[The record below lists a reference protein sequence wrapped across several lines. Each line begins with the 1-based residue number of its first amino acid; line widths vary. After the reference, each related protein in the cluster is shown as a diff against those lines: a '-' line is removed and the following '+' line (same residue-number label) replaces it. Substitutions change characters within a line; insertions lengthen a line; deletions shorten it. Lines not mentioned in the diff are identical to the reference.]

1 MKRFI
6 LLALLFSCPF
16 MLSADGVLMKE
27 ASNVREKQ
35 SVGTQTAGLS
45 MQTAGLGTQTTDRRL
60 LAVNEISHKS
70 NTPPPRSL
78 CPHRLPSV
86 LPADPPAMKFYG
98 PIIPNKIA
106 DQYTAA
112 YYQNIGG
119 YLGYRLDVNL
129 EKRLLLIDSATLLS
143 GFKHR
148 PGAQTWI
155 GEHVGKFLFSAS
167 KTYAYSHDERIKH
180 LMDDMVRKY
189 IACQMPDGYMG
200 TYLYK
205 DRWKDW
211 DVWAH
216 KYCIIG
222 LLNYYSVTGYKP
234 ALTTAERA
242 ADLICR
248 TFGDQPGKRDLMLA
262 GEHNGLAPGSIL
274 EPMVDLYRY
283 TGNPKY
289 LAFCRYILR
298 AYEQKDGP
306 GIIGNLEKY
315 GVVTKVGDAKA
326 YEMMSCFL
334 GILKYYKLTGQEK
347 YLTLLEGAWTDI
359 TRHRLYVTG
368 TASDHEVF
376 VKAGVL
382 KATNDD
388 DMGEGCVTVTWIQ
401 FNLSLLQ
408 TTGDPKYATELERSV
423 YNHLLA
429 AENPQTGCVSYYTAL
444 QGPKPYRCDQGYSC
458 CLSSV
463 PRGISLIPEM
473 IGGKIK
479 GTFTVLMYENG
490 EAATEVTADDHSTV
504 ALKVKSVTKFPADGK
519 VDFEIDPSRAAA
531 FTVNF
536 RVPDWS
542 ANFTAKVGNDSYP
555 GKNGQLLA
563 VNRKWNPGDK
573 VEITFDMPIQVLP
586 GGVSY
591 PNAIAIKRGPQVM
604 AIDKSL
610 NKEIGA
616 INTVSFSNAKELQ
629 TANSALPADWD
640 WPEAFSA
647 DMKINNIPE
656 KVVLVPFAEAG
667 QKSGDV
673 EVWINR

>member
-1 MKRFI
+1 M
-6 LLALLFSCPF
+6 
-16 MLSADGVLMKE
+16 
-27 ASNVREKQ
+27 
-35 SVGTQTAGLS
+35 
-45 MQTAGLGTQTTDRRL
+45 RRL
-60 LAVNEISHKS
+60 ILFLLMTSPI
-70 NTPPPRSL
+70 
-78 CPHRLPSV
+78 V
-86 LPADPPAMKFYG
+86 LNAGGSDPVKFYG
-98 PIIPNKIA
+98 PIVPNKIA
-106 DQYTAA
+106 DQYTSA

-119 YLGYRLDVNL
+119 YLGYRLDINL
-129 EKRLLLIDSATLLS
+129 EKRLLKIDSGILLS

-234 ALTTAERA
+234 ALETAKRA

-248 TFGDQPGKRDLMLA
+248 TFGDQPGKRDLMVA

-283 TGNPKY
+283 TGDPKY
-289 LAFCRYILR
+289 LAFCKYILR
-298 AYEQKDGP
+298 AFEQKDGP
-306 GIIGNLEKY
+306 KIVGGLEKY
-315 GVVTKVGDAKA
+315 GDVTKVGDAKA
-326 YEMMSCFL
+326 YEMLSCFL
-334 GILKYYKLTGQEK
+334 GILKYYKLTGDEK
-347 YLTLLEGAWTDI
+347 YLTLLQTAWTDI
-359 TRHRLYVTG
+359 SQHRLYITG

-376 VKAGVL
+376 MPTGDLKAG
-382 KATNDD
+382 NDN

-401 FNLSLLQ
+401 FNLSMLQ
-408 TTGDPKYATELERSV
+408 TTGYPKYATEMERSV

-444 QGPKPYRCDQGYSC
+444 QGAKPYRCDQGYSC

-473 IGGKIK
+473 IGGKIN
-479 GTFTVLMYENG
+479 GIFSVLMYENG
-490 EAATEVTADDHSTV
+490 EATTDIKADDQATV
-504 ALKVKSVTKFPADGK
+504 LLKVKSTTKFPADGQ
-519 VDFEIDPSRAAA
+519 VDFEIEPSKAAS
-531 FTVNF
+531 FTLKF
-536 RVPDWS
+536 RVPEWS
-542 ANFTAKVGNDSYP
+542 ANFTATVGNKSYQETA
-555 GKNGQLLA
+555 GRLLA
-563 VNRKWNPGDK
+563 ISRKWSPGDHIK
-573 VEITFDMPIQVLP
+573 ITFDMPVQVLS
-586 GGVSY
+586 GSKSY
-591 PNAIAIKRGPQVM
+591 PNSVAIKRGPQVL

-610 NKEIGA
+610 NKEIAGL
-616 INTVSFSNAKELQ
+616 NAVNFAKGNNLVA
-629 TANSALPADWD
+629 ANSALPADWD
-640 WPEAFSA
+640 WKEAFYA
-647 DMKINNIPE
+647 NMKVNNIDE
-656 KVVLVPFAEAG
+656 QVVLVPFSEAG

>member
-1 MKRFI
+1 MKRLMLLLLIIIPAI
-6 LLALLFSCPF
+6 LKA
-16 MLSADGVLMKE
+16 G
-27 ASNVREKQ
+27 
-35 SVGTQTAGLS
+35 GT
-45 MQTAGLGTQTTDRRL
+45 
-60 LAVNEISHKS
+60 EPI
-70 NTPPPRSL
+70 
-78 CPHRLPSV
+78 
-86 LPADPPAMKFYG
+86 KFYG
-98 PIIPNKIA
+98 PIIPNKIP
-106 DQYTAA
+106 DQYIPA

-129 EKRLLLIDSATLLS
+129 EKRLLQIDSATLLS

-189 IACQMPDGYMG
+189 IVCQMPDGYMG

-289 LAFCRYILR
+289 LAFCKYILR
-298 AYEQKDGP
+298 SYEQKDGP

-315 GVVTKVGDAKA
+315 GDVTKVGDAKA

-334 GILKYYKLTGQEK
+334 GILKYYKLTGEEK
-347 YLTLLEGAWTDI
+347 YLHLLQTAWTDI
-359 TRHRLYVTG
+359 ATNHLYITG

-376 VKAGVL
+376 VDRHDL
-382 KATNDD
+382 KAANTDS
-388 DMGEGCVTVTWIQ
+388 MGEGCVTVTWIQ

-408 TTGDPKYATELERSV
+408 TTGNVKYAAEIERSV

-479 GTFTVLMYENG
+479 GTFTVLMYENA
-490 EAATEVTADDHSTV
+490 EATTRIIANDHSSV
-504 ALKVKSVTKFPADGK
+504 HLKVKSITKFPADGR
-519 VDFEIDPSRAAA
+519 VEFEIDPSQAAN
-531 FTVNF
+531 FTINF
-536 RVPDWS
+536 RVPVWS
-542 ANFTAKVGNDSYP
+542 ANFTAKIDSDIYP

-563 VNRKWNPGDK
+563 INRKWSPGDK
-573 VEITFDMPIQVLP
+573 LEITFYMPIQVLP

-591 PNAIAIKRGPQVM
+591 PNAIAIKRGPQVL
-604 AIDKSL
+604 AIDKDL
-610 NKEIGA
+610 NKEIGG
-616 INTVSFSNAKELQ
+616 INTVSFSNAKELT
-629 TANSALPADWD
+629 TADSALPADWD
-640 WPEAFSA
+640 WREAFSA